1 MLAALGE
8 VSAHGDDMLVA
19 YSVLNTSDHWIEVL
33 PPQIEMNN
41 PNRDSVKNKHQKKKE
56 EVLAEQVPIMDYRLN
71 ERRLAPGER
80 ADGALEFTRPGFKQ
94 SNDRLLL
101 ELATASAVDNPILIE
116 LPFVAPGR

>member
-1 MLAALGE
+1 M
-8 VSAHGDDMLVA
+8 
-19 YSVLNTSDHWIEVL
+19 L

-41 PNRDSVKNKHQKKKE
+41 PNMDAVKNKHQKKKQ

-71 ERRLAPGER
+71 EHRLAPGER

-101 ELATASAVDNPILIE
+101 ELATASAADNPILIE